1 VTRDKM
7 SATIVVVVGG
17 ATVAPRVPATVV
29 TIHKT
34 IVPACAMD
42 RVSLVRS
49 GGGAGGGLCTI
60 TDLLCFLV

>member
-1 VTRDKM
+1 MTRDKM
-7 SATIVVVVGG
+7 SATIVAVVGG
-17 ATVAPRVPATVV
+17 ATVASRVPATVG

-49 GGGAGGGLCTI
+49 DGDGGGGGGGC
-60 TDLLCFLV
+60 LVP